1 MALTGFSDTFA
12 GYFLV
17 RSNLHSRSDV
27 DVKRSV
33 AYAKRVKFF
42 PLSKIENPP
51 PMVFLDIK
59 DEDFDSTIKYDLSF
73 FRLWW
78 GRQLPANHARL
89 ELPCSAFIDR
99 VPRS

>member
-1 MALTGFSDTFA
+1 
-12 GYFLV
+12 
-17 RSNLHSRSDV
+17 
-27 DVKRSV
+27 
-33 AYAKRVKFF
+33 
-42 PLSKIENPP
+42 
-51 PMVFLDIK
+51 MVFLDIK